1 MKMEIPKE
9 INISEIK
16 RTVMREIDLSR
27 DIRYSALIN
36 GERVMY
42 ATDGVFKKHL
52 DVSQW
57 IHTAIMFYIER
68 YNQLHEANK

>member
-1 MKMEIPKE
+1 MEIPKE

-42 ATDGVFKKHL
+42 ATDGVFKPHL
-52 DVSQW
+52 SITQW
-57 IHTAIMFYIER
+57 IQKVLFLYIER
-68 YNQLHEANK
+68 YNNLLEANK